1 MTTTQK
7 KQTAFAWAKYYEE
20 VNETHE
26 LLKSMYNIYEE
37 HDTEYLTKQLKDC
50 FIELK
55 KKIDCPICLEVIE
68 LEDLKIS
75 SCGHKYCNSCY
86 EQLMKMDEPKCA
98 LCKKKL
104 WTKKKK

>member
-1 MTTTQK
+1 MTTNK

-20 VNETHE
+20 VNTTHE
-26 LLKSMYNIYEE
+26 LCKKMYKLYEE
-37 HDTEYLTKQLKDC
+37 QDNGSEYLTTQLKEC

-68 LEDLKIS
+68 LENLKIS
-75 SCGHKYCNSCY
+75 SCGHKYCNTCY
-86 EQLMKMDEPKCA
+86 EELMKMEEPKCA

-104 WTKKKK
+104 WTKKK